1 MTDQNLSM
9 NDTPQY
15 VIDNLQQ
22 LSEEAIQEEEH
33 AQNGNNEWGSDID
46 AVEWVRAFL
55 NALKNF

>member
-33 AQNGNNEWGSDID
+33 AQNGNNEWGSGID